1 MEQKR
6 NSMEQKMN
14 SIVQKRNSI
23 KGCLTEKEASTCM
36 RVVLGILALDRVVL
50 WVGLSTLTRGG
61 QGVA

>member
-1 MEQKR
+1 MEQKK

-23 KGCLTEKEASTCM
+23 KGCLDREGSFHMHEGSS
-36 RVVLGILALDRVVL
+36 GILALDRVVL